1 MSEYFKNIFT
11 VIMDLMILI
20 ILILVI
26 KVQNQKAKTLHR
38 KQKLLEEL
46 FKDSKLSKPYVEA
59 LQDDDDI

>member
-1 MSEYFKNIFT
+1 MIEYFKNIFA

-20 ILILVI
+20 TFILVI
-26 KVQNQKAKTLHR
+26 KVQNQRAKTLQR

-46 FKDSKLSKPYVEA
+46 LKDSKLSKPYVEA

>member
-1 MSEYFKNIFT
+1 MIEYFKNIFT

-20 ILILVI
+20 TFILVI
-26 KVQNQKAKTLHR
+26 KVQNQRAKTLQR

-46 FKDSKLSKPYVEA
+46 LKDSKLSKPYVEA